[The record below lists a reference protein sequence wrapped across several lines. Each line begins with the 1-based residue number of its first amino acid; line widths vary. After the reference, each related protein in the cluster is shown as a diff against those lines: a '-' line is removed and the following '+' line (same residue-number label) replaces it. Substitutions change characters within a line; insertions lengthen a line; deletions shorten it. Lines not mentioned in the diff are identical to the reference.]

1 MAISFSRPDPSS
13 PAAVSA
19 AVFTTARRGYD
30 QTEVRDFLRMV
41 SAELARLQERERF
54 LESELKA
61 MQTRGMSAPGMLDE
75 EVVTALLGEE
85 AARVLATAREAS
97 AQIRLR
103 AEEAATRLVK
113 EASADAMRL
122 REEAELEA
130 VRRREDAAA
139 DAEAEVEMAKQQGR
153 DMVNEAREYREKVLA
168 ELARRRELARAQI
181 EQLIH
186 NRDRLLNAFERA
198 RLATDDVMT
207 GLVSVDED
215 LPREYVNLA
224 PTTGPVQPVVL
235 DPSAMTGPATV
246 VPMFDR
252 ELDPELERE
261 IKGHVPLQH
270 DEESTDDTDIVET
283 LEAAPVDIHSVETVE
298 EIVEVIDES
307 IAAESILEEVTVE
320 EVVLEEDQTEEL
332 AVEEAVVEQPVA
344 DEPVLEE
351 VTANA
356 GAPEF
361 DETPS
366 NVVSLFGKDRARL
379 EPVVVNPEH
388 PSVDSSIDP
397 SDASPEAVVDTPAPA
412 PRDSVGDI
420 FARLREST
428 VKKVAEATTS
438 GETVV
443 TSRKKSSDTKT
454 SDTKTSD
461 GKAESKKSVEAVD
474 KSAPVAVTPVRDDA
488 AFARRAEA
496 LAPLVISMAR
506 KLKRV
511 LADEENEALEY
522 LRGKKA
528 VLELDA
534 MYGDASSHV
543 TKYADAIAA
552 DIMAAANAA
561 ASRKCKNDEIL
572 PVITEMLEAQ
582 LIAPMR
588 EKLAAT
594 LAKHDDRG
602 EAAKAI
608 RGVYR
613 QWKTTTIDEHID
625 DIACLSYSRGMYV
638 TLAPD
643 TKVCWVV
650 DPDGPACADAEDNSL
665 SGAIVRGDEFP
676 TGHTHPLAHAGCR
689 CLLTPA
695 PK

>member
-75 EVVTALLGEE
+75 EMVTALLGEE

-97 AQIRLR
+97 AQIRVR

-139 DAEAEVEMAKQQGR
+139 DAEAEIEMAKQQGR
-153 DMVNEAREYREKVLA
+153 EMVNEAREYREKVLA

-181 EQLIH
+181 EQPIH

-215 LPREYVNLA
+215 LPQEYVNLA

-235 DPSAMTGPATV
+235 DPSAMTGPTTV
-246 VPMFDR
+246 VSMFDR
-252 ELDPELERE
+252 ELEPEDDLPVRAVVFD
-261 IKGHVPLQH
+261 IDV
-270 DEESTDDTDIVET
+270 DESPVEEDSAVDVAVAVVEVGDIVEDDMNIV
-283 LEAAPVDIHSVETVE
+283 EDDINSAVDDITVTEVIETV
-298 EIVEVIDES
+298 VEK
-307 IAAESILEEVTVE
+307 
-320 EVVLEEDQTEEL
+320 VVVSV
-332 AVEEAVVEQPVA
+332 AVEEETHVVEEEAPVVEPVVEQA
-344 DEPVLEE
+344 
-351 VTANA
+351 
-356 GAPEF
+356 
-361 DETPS
+361 PS
-366 NVVSLFGKDRARL
+366 NVVSLFGKDRSRP

-388 PSVDSSIDP
+388 PSVDNGPEIV
-397 SDASPEAVVDTPAPA
+397 DAADEPAVETETPA
-412 PRDSVGDI
+412 PRDSVGDL

-443 TSRKKSSDTKT
+443 NSRKKSSAST
-454 SDTKTSD
+454 SADSD
-461 GKAESKKSVEAVD
+461 NVAESARQAPPAVE
-474 KSAPVAVTPVRDDA
+474 PVRDDA

-528 VLELDA
+528 VLSLDA
-534 MYGDASSHV
+534 MYGDAVGHV
-543 TKYADAIAA
+543 AKYADAIQS
-552 DIMAAANAA
+552 DILAAANAA

-572 PVITEMLEAQ
+572 PVITAMIEAQ
-582 LIAPMR
+582 LVAPMR
-588 EKLAAT
+588 EKLAET

-608 RGVYR
+608 RGIYR

-638 TLAPD
+638 TLTPG
-643 TKVCWVV
+643 TKVCWMV

-665 SGAIVRGDEFP
+665 AGAIACGDEFP
-676 TGHTHPLAHAGCR
+676 TGHSHPLAHEGCR

>member
-75 EVVTALLGEE
+75 EMVTALLGEE

-97 AQIRLR
+97 AQIRVR

-139 DAEAEVEMAKQQGR
+139 DAEAEIEMAKQQGR
-153 DMVNEAREYREKVLA
+153 EMVNEAREYREKVLA

-215 LPREYVNLA
+215 LPQEYVNLA

-235 DPSAMTGPATV
+235 DPSAMTGPTTV
-246 VPMFDR
+246 VSMFDR
-252 ELDPELERE
+252 ELEPEDDLPVRAVVFD
-261 IKGHVPLQH
+261 IDV
-270 DEESTDDTDIVET
+270 DESPVEDDMNIVEDDMNIV
-283 LEAAPVDIHSVETVE
+283 EDDINSAVDDITVTEVIETVVEKVIVGVVVE
-298 EIVEVIDES
+298 EETHIVE
-307 IAAESILEEVTVE
+307 
-320 EVVLEEDQTEEL
+320 EEDPV
-332 AVEEAVVEQPVA
+332 VEPVVEQA
-344 DEPVLEE
+344 
-351 VTANA
+351 
-356 GAPEF
+356 
-361 DETPS
+361 PS
-366 NVVSLFGKDRARL
+366 NVVSLFGKDRSRP

-388 PSVDSSIDP
+388 PSVDNGPEIV
-397 SDASPEAVVDTPAPA
+397 DAADEPAVETETPA
-412 PRDSVGDI
+412 PRDSVGDL

-443 TSRKKSSDTKT
+443 NSRKKSSAST
-454 SDTKTSD
+454 SADSD
-461 GKAESKKSVEAVD
+461 NVAESARQAPPAVE
-474 KSAPVAVTPVRDDA
+474 PVRDDA

-528 VLELDA
+528 VLSLDA
-534 MYGDASSHV
+534 MYGDAVGHV
-543 TKYADAIAA
+543 AKYADAIQS
-552 DIMAAANAA
+552 DILAAANAA

-572 PVITEMLEAQ
+572 PVITAMIEAQ
-582 LIAPMR
+582 LVAPMR
-588 EKLAAT
+588 EKLAET

-608 RGVYR
+608 RGIYR

-638 TLAPD
+638 TLTPG
-643 TKVCWVV
+643 TKVCWMV

-665 SGAIVRGDEFP
+665 AGAIACGDEFP
-676 TGHTHPLAHAGCR
+676 TGHSHPLAHEGCR

>member
-1 MAISFSRPDPSS
+1 
-13 PAAVSA
+13 
-19 AVFTTARRGYD
+19 
-30 QTEVRDFLRMV
+30 MV

-75 EVVTALLGEE
+75 EMVTALLGEE

-103 AEEAATRLVK
+103 AEESATRLVK

-215 LPREYVNLA
+215 LPQEYVNLA

-235 DPSAMTGPATV
+235 DPSAMTGPTTV
-246 VPMFDR
+246 VSMFDR
-252 ELDPELERE
+252 ELEP
-261 IKGHVPLQH
+261 
-270 DEESTDDTDIVET
+270 DEDLLVRPTAVG
-283 LEAAPVDIHSVETVE
+283 LVV
-298 EIVEVIDES
+298 DES
-307 IAAESILEEVTVE
+307 PAADE
-320 EVVLEEDQTEEL
+320 
-332 AVEEAVVEQPVA
+332 AEAVVLVVDEVVDTA
-344 DEPVLEE
+344 VDSAEETIEETVGEAVDSIESAIDTVEDELITNDETKNDEPKNPVDD
-351 VTANA
+351 V
-356 GAPEF
+356 
-361 DETPS
+361 PS
-366 NVVSLFGKDRARL
+366 NVVSLFGKDRTRP

-388 PSVDSSIDP
+388 PSVDNGTDN
-397 SDASPEAVVDTPAPA
+397 AADTPGSGSEASAPA
-412 PRDSVGDI
+412 QRDSVGDL

-443 TSRKKSSDTKT
+443 TSRKKAGEPAKD
-454 SDTKTSD
+454 
-461 GKAESKKSVEAVD
+461 AVAD
-474 KSAPVAVTPVRDDA
+474 RPSPAAVVPMRDDE
-488 AFARRAEA
+488 AFARRAEV

-528 VLELDA
+528 VMSLDA
-534 MYGDASSHV
+534 MYGEAAGHV
-543 TKYADAIAA
+543 GKYADAIAS
-552 DIMAAANAA
+552 DILAAANAA
-561 ASRKCKNDEIL
+561 ASRKCKKDEVV
-572 PVITEMLEAQ
+572 PVITALLEAQ
-582 LIAPMR
+582 LVAPMR
-588 EKLAAT
+588 EKLAET

-602 EAAKAI
+602 EAAKSI
-608 RGVYR
+608 RGIYR

-638 TLAPD
+638 TLTPG
-643 TKVCWVV
+643 TKVCWMV

-665 SGAIVRGDEFP
+665 AGAIVSGDEFP
-676 TGHTHPLAHAGCR
+676 TGHAHPLAHEGCR